1 MKIDLPLIF
10 LHFPRTGGYTLNE
23 VLKRKFKNNEMY
35 GVYVPEKGVIPK
47 IVEENFI
54 NLPMF
59 EKQKFKFIYGHF
71 FFGLHS
77 FYEHYSYYT
86 LLRNPLDRV
95 VSMYGIALTS
105 KEHYL
110 YDYIIKNKMFLKD
123 LLKNNISPEFNNGMV
138 RTLAGVQ
145 YDGKDCNEEIYEIA
159 RKNFDK
165 YFICFGITDRFF
177 ESVALMNV
185 KFGISTII
193 FKEKM
198 NTRKVNL
205 SNILKDKEV
214 VDLIKE
220 RNKYDI
226 QLYDYAVSKFDEM
239 IKHNTQQV
247 EQEMKKLTSFHK
259 KLNKMSANTIL
270 KIFVPLYIKLQK

>member
-110 YDYIIKNKMFLKD
+110 YDYIIKNKRSGLC
-123 LLKNNISPEFNNGMV
+123 NNQPRNFCIIPEVPVQMQGLADPFHFNNEV
-138 RTLAGVQ
+138 NNQHTR
-145 YDGKDCNEEIYEIA
+145 
-159 RKNFDK
+159 
-165 YFICFGITDRFF
+165 CFC
-177 ESVALMNV
+177 S
-185 KFGISTII
+185 
-193 FKEKM
+193 
-198 NTRKVNL
+198 
-205 SNILKDKEV
+205 
-214 VDLIKE
+214 
-220 RNKYDI
+220 Y
-226 QLYDYAVSKFDEM
+226 
-239 IKHNTQQV
+239 
-247 EQEMKKLTSFHK
+247 
-259 KLNKMSANTIL
+259 
-270 KIFVPLYIKLQK
+270 